1 MPPDAPSRPSPR
13 RSTTGPTTPAQVLVV
28 DGAGTQRRPDRLVTE
43 EPMEIR
49 AHGPRERPRPV
60 AVTMRTP
67 GNDFELAAGF
77 LLTEGIVD
85 HAADIDEIAYCLAG
99 AEEPQ
104 EYNVVTVR
112 TRVPVADR
120 LTERRHVAHAGC
132 GLCGKTTLDAIEV
145 RWEPVGHGPRVS
157 PSVLADLPARL
168 AARQSVFS
176 ATGGLHAA
184 ARFSADG
191 ELHAVR
197 EDVGRHNALDKLIGA
212 AALAGELPCADDVLL
227 LSGRA
232 GFELVQ
238 KAAAAGFPI
247 VAAVSAPSS
256 LAVAT
261 AARFGIT
268 LAGFVR
274 DGRCNVY
281 TGGERIAGDLS
292 GFATG

>member
-1 MPPDAPSRPSPR
+1 
-13 RSTTGPTTPAQVLVV
+13 VLVV
-28 DGAGTQRRPDRLVTE
+28 DGAGTHRRPDRLVTE

-49 AHGPRERPRPV
+49 AHGPGEKPRPV

-85 HAADIDEIAYCLAG
+85 DPAGIEEIAYCLAG
-99 AEEPQ
+99 EGEPQ

-112 TRVPVADR
+112 TRTPAAER
-120 LTERRHVAHAGC
+120 LTERRHVAHSGC

-145 RWEPVGHGPRVS
+145 RCGTVADGPTVT
-157 PSVLADLPARL
+157 PAVLAELPARL
-168 AARQSVFS
+168 AAQQSVFS

-191 ELHAVR
+191 ELRAVR

-212 AALAGELPCADDVLL
+212 AALAGEVPCAGDVLL

-232 GFELVQ
+232 GFELLQ
-238 KAAAAGFPI
+238 KAAVAGFPI

-261 AARFGIT
+261 AARFGMT

-292 GFATG
+292 GLATA